1 MKIKTVIIMSFCILF
16 AGLMSFQIFF
26 NVFLSKNMMIHKN
39 ENELKELFSIM
50 NDNYTDDMDYM
61 YNLIENKTYSNEFSY
76 NIFSN
81 KGLIFSTKPIGAFRP
96 NSSGFDFN
104 KYTDT
109 PTVTIVNQDKT
120 KGNLLV
126 LQGRITYNNE
136 YRYISITKYVHSID
150 KSVSLFTLASIIISI
165 FVFLIGIVI
174 VIIISNRISK
184 PIKNIEKTAREISKL
199 NFESIADENVNLQEI
214 NNLAKSINSMS
225 IQLEDNIS
233 KLNKELEYQK
243 QIDINRKQF
252 VANVSHEMK
261 TPLALLQV
269 YVENLMLDID
279 GIDKTEY
286 YDTILS
292 ETRRLD
298 DIVKDMLK
306 ISAIENDVAKSN
318 MENINLSLLCKN
330 LFDSM
335 SILFEELTVKI
346 DIDEYIYVYADEK
359 QISEVIRNYI
369 NNAITHAK
377 SEVTIS
383 LKAINKQAIFTIY
396 NDGESID
403 NEDLV
408 HIWDSLYKVDKSRK
422 RRVGE
427 NIGQGLY
434 YVKLIIDKHN
444 GKYQAKNV
452 KNGVEFSFH
461 LTTIS

>member
-81 KGLIFSTKPIGAFRP
+81 KGLIFSTKPIGAFRL
-96 NSSGFDFN
+96 NSSNFDFN

-184 PIKNIEKTAREISKL
+184 PIKNIEKTAREITK
-199 NFESIADENVNLQEI
+199 
-214 NNLAKSINSMS
+214 
-225 IQLEDNIS
+225 
-233 KLNKELEYQK
+233 
-243 QIDINRKQF
+243 
-252 VANVSHEMK
+252 
-261 TPLALLQV
+261 
-269 YVENLMLDID
+269 
-279 GIDKTEY
+279 
-286 YDTILS
+286 
-292 ETRRLD
+292 LD
-298 DIVKDMLK
+298 DIVKCMLK

-318 MENINLSLLCKN
+318 
-330 LFDSM
+330 
-335 SILFEELTVKI
+335 
-346 DIDEYIYVYADEK
+346 
-359 QISEVIRNYI
+359 SER
-369 NNAITHAK
+369 
-377 SEVTIS
+377 
-383 LKAINKQAIFTIY
+383 
-396 NDGESID
+396 
-403 NEDLV
+403 
-408 HIWDSLYKVDKSRK
+408 
-422 RRVGE
+422 
-427 NIGQGLY
+427 
-434 YVKLIIDKHN
+434 
-444 GKYQAKNV
+444 
-452 KNGVEFSFH
+452 
-461 LTTIS
+461 